1 MKIRLVFVLALV
13 GLLVLGDVAVAQ
25 SIDARGLAAAGGG
38 SYTARL
44 VQLMGLATILSIAPG
59 IVVTVTSFT
68 RFVIAFSFLRTGLGL
83 QSTPANI
90 VMIALALFMTFFV
103 MAPTLDASWREGIA
117 PLLDEQID
125 EGQAFTRAAAPLRDF
140 MLKQVR
146 PKDLELFESL
156 SRLDRAD
163 PTAAPDLRVLVP
175 AYMISELRRGF
186 EIGFL
191 IALPFLI
198 IDLVVATLVMSAGM
212 MMMPPS
218 VIALPVKVV
227 FFVLIDGWNL
237 LVGNLIRSVS

>member
-1 MKIRLVFVLALV
+1 MKKRLFLIAFL
-13 GLLVLGDVAVAQ
+13 LLVATDSALAQNVGASPLGVV
-25 SIDARGLAAAGGG
+25 GGG
-38 SYTARL
+38 SYAARL
-44 VQLMGLATILSIAPG
+44 VQLMGLATILSVAPG
-59 IVVTVTSFT
+59 IVVTLTSFT

-83 QSTPANI
+83 QSTPANL
-90 VMIALALFMTFFV
+90 VMVALALFMTFFA
-103 MAPTLDASWREGIA
+103 MAPTLDRSWQEGIA
-117 PLLDEQID
+117 PLIDQKID
-125 EGQAFTRAAAPLRDF
+125 EAQAFERATTPLREF
-140 MLKQVR
+140 MIRQVR
-146 PKDLELFESL
+146 PKDLDLFESYYDQL
-156 SRLDRAD
+156 FVWNR
-163 PTAAPDLRVLVP
+163 APDLRVLVP

-237 LVGNLIRSVS
+237 LVGNLIRSVQ